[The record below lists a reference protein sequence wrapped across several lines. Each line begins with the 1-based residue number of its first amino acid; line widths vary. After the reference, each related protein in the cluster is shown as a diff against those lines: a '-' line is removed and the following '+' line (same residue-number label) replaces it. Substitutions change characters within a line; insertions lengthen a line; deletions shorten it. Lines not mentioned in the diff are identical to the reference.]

1 MDKRTYEGVKRADV
15 ERIRGGI
22 GKFGIKM
29 PEGDDVEIKGP
40 IGVKMGFNYDEPN
53 EKLTLSIIDKPG
65 FVSDSQI
72 WSVIEMTA
80 GKEMKK
86 SSA

>member
-1 MDKRTYEGVKRADV
+1 MDTRTYSPVTRADV
-15 ERIRGGI
+15 DRIRNGI

-40 IGVKMGFNYDEPN
+40 IGVRMNFQYDEPDQT
-53 EKLTLSIIDKPG
+53 LTLSILNKPG
-65 FVSDSQI
+65 FISASQI

-80 GKEMKK
+80 GKEMKRAK
-86 SSA
+86 

>member
-1 MDKRTYEGVKRADV
+1 MDQRTYSPVTRADV

-29 PEGDDVEIKGP
+29 PQGDDVEIKGP
-40 IGVKMGFNYDEPN
+40 LGVRMGFKFDEPN
-53 EKLTLSIIDKPG
+53 QTLTLSIIHKPALI
-65 FVSDSQI
+65 SDSQI

-80 GKEMKK
+80 GKEMRK
-86 SSA
+86 SS